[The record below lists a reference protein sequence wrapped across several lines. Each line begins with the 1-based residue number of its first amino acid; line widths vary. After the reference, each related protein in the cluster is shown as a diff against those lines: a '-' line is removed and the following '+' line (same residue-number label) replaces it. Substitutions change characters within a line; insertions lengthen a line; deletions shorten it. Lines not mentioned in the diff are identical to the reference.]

1 MINMSVTFSVAQ
13 KQRLTELNAED
24 ATVNQEFDEIA
35 IREKEFKKIEQSLI
49 NQSKDALFA
58 LRDGTRRPI
67 LCEIESK
74 LVKWLT
80 EEEGFIQV
88 VTPIML
94 PKKMLEQMTI
104 GEDHPLTKQVFWV
117 DKNRCLRPMLAPNLY
132 DMMRSLQKVWGNPV
146 RIFEVG
152 PCFRKES
159 QGAEHLNE
167 FTMLN
172 FVELGG
178 VKDGEQMARLKELA
192 VKAMEVIGFDKYE
205 LVAEDSVVYG
215 DTLDVVSGDLEIASG
230 AFGPH
235 FLDANW
241 GIFDTWVGL
250 GFGLE
255 RIAMMKEDYHNIK
268 RVGRSLSYLNG
279 ARLNI

>member
-1 MINMSVTFSVAQ
+1 MSVSFSIAQ
-13 KQRLTELNAED
+13 KQRLVELNAEEC
-24 ATVNQEFDEIA
+24 AVEQEFEDVKS
-35 IREKEFKKIEQSLI
+35 REKAFKEMEQALI
-49 NQSKDALFA
+49 NENRDALFA
-58 LRDGTRRPI
+58 LRDGVRRPI
-67 LCEIESK
+67 LCEIETK

-80 EEEGFIQV
+80 EEEGFTQV
-88 VTPIML
+88 VTPVML
-94 PKKMLEQMTI
+94 PAKMLEKMTI
-104 GEDHPLTKQVFWV
+104 GEEHPLTKQVFWV
-117 DKNRCLRPMLAPNLY
+117 DKNKCLRPMLAPNLY

-178 VKDGEQMARLKELA
+178 VKDGEQMDRLRHLA
-192 VKAMEVIGFDKYE
+192 IRAMEVIGFDGYE
-205 LVAEDSVVYG
+205 LISEESVVYG
-215 DTLDVVSGDLEIASG
+215 ETLDIVAEDLEIASG
-230 AFGPH
+230 AYGPH
-235 FLDANW
+235 FLDDKW

-255 RIAMMKEDYHNIK
+255 RIAMMKENYHNIK
-268 RVGRSLSYLNG
+268 RVGRSLAYLNG

>member
-1 MINMSVTFSVAQ
+1 MSVTFSVAQ

-35 IREKEFKKIEQSLI
+35 LREKEFKKIEQSLI

>member
-1 MINMSVTFSVAQ
+1 MSVDFSVAQ
-13 KQRLTELNAED
+13 KQRLAELNADD
-24 ATVNQEFDEIA
+24 ALLEQTFSDQKE
-35 IREKEFKKIEQSLI
+35 REKAFKEAEKRLI
-49 NQSKDALFA
+49 NESKDALFA
-58 LRDGTRRPI
+58 LRDGVRRPI

-80 EEEGFIQV
+80 EEEGFTQV

-94 PKKMLEQMTI
+94 SSKMLEKMTI
-104 GEDHPLTKQVFWV
+104 GDDHPLKKQVFWL
-117 DKNRCLRPMLAPNLY
+117 DKNKCLRPMLAPNLY
-132 DMMRSLQKVWGNPV
+132 DVMRSLQKVWGNPV

-159 QGAEHLNE
+159 QGAQHLSE

-178 VKDGEQMARLKELA
+178 VEDGQQMERLKQLA
-192 VKAMEVIGFDKYE
+192 VRAMEVIDFKDYQLE
-205 LVAEDSVVYG
+205 TEDSVVYG
-215 DTLDVVSGDLEIASG
+215 ETLDVVSGDLEVASG
-230 AFGPH
+230 AYGPH
-235 FLDANW
+235 FLDDKW
-241 GIFDTWVGL
+241 GIFDTWVGI

-255 RIAMMKEDYHNIK
+255 RLAMMKEGYHNIK
-268 RVGRSLSYLNG
+268 RVGRSLAYLNG